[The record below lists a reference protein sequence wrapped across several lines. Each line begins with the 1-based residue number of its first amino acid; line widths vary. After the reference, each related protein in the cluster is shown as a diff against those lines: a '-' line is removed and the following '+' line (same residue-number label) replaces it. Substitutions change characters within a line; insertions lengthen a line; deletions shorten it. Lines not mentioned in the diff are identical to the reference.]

1 LLLISHFFYNSPLQW
16 FSGELP
22 IFKAAI
28 IKWLMNNL
36 DIEINIRSFENG
48 VHRKF
53 GQKNHG
59 KTGQIAYKRI
69 YY

>member
-1 LLLISHFFYNSPLQW
+1 
-16 FSGELP
+16 
-22 IFKAAI
+22 
-28 IKWLMNNL
+28 MNNL